1 MMEMEIKT
9 AEALQ
14 DASGRMERFL
24 MEKSVSPERI
34 FDCRLVV
41 NELIGNVFRH
51 SCGVARLR
59 IQIKDGFVEVRVFS
73 SVEYLP
79 PLESNCSEVYA
90 ENGRGLYLVD
100 CICHERAYANGE
112 ILVRIKML

>member
-1 MMEMEIKT
+1 MLEIEIKT
-9 AEALQ
+9 TEALQ

-24 MEKSVSPERI
+24 IAKSVSPERI

-73 SVEYLP
+73 TVEYLP
-79 PLESNCSEVYA
+79 PIESSCSEVYA

-100 CICHERAYANGE
+100 SVCHERKFSNGE
-112 ILVRIKML
+112 ILVRIKTL